1 MKSVKRFFLIFGA
14 SFLLNP
20 VFAQTDFPGVP
31 PSPETNPF
39 LDPSFQDFVETA
51 YGYRN
56 PKNMWGKPLQ
66 RFPPVAQSPGR
77 GAANVINDF
86 RDALT
91 SLPVTTL
98 MTSRPARAPVSSL
111 SLIKLNSAAAD
122 PAPAVKAAA
131 HGAAKSAPGQYYKV
145 TFANES
151 GPLSSYVSPLD
162 PGALSGFRAGDYVF
176 ISVLPKT
183 DDHAAVIKDLSGTGF
198 KFAGEKTYF
207 NGSGK
212 KTFLLGWAPHSKLE
226 SIYKN
231 PGVRRVSIEKQSSG
245 APFRTSIRFTLR
257 APGGESSGAFVSDF
271 IRQLTSS
278 AGFASESVVRL
289 PQNSGSAKFTAFE
302 ITGSLPV
309 DMVGAVSRSPFVA
322 AVEFKDKSL

>member
-1 MKSVKRFFLIFGA
+1 MNPLKRFFLIFGV

-39 LDPSFQDFVETA
+39 LDPSFQDFVEMA

-56 PKNMWGKPLQ
+56 PQNTP
-66 RFPPVAQSPGR
+66 
-77 GAANVINDF
+77 NVINDF

-98 MTSRPARAPVSSL
+98 MTSQKYPGAVKEPVPVHAGT
-111 SLIKLNSAAAD
+111 AAA
-122 PAPAVKAAA
+122 PAAA
-131 HGAAKSAPGQYYKV
+131 KPVPGQYYKV

-151 GPLSSYVSPLD
+151 GPISSYVSPLG

-183 DDHAAVIKDLSGTGF
+183 DDHAAVIRDLSGTGF
-198 KFAGEKTYF
+198 KLAGEKTYF
-207 NGSGK
+207 NGSEK
-212 KTFLLGWAPHSKLE
+212 KTFLLGWAPYSKLE

-231 PGVRRVSIEKQSSG
+231 PKVRRVGIEKKASG
-245 APFRTSIRFTLR
+245 VPFITSIRFTLR
-257 APGGESSGAFVSDF
+257 APGGESSGAFVTDF
-271 IRQLTSS
+271 IRQLTSA
-278 AGFASESVVRL
+278 AGFTSESVVRL

-309 DMVGAVSRSPFVA
+309 DMVDAVSRSPFVA

>member
-1 MKSVKRFFLIFGA
+1 MNPIKRFFLIFGV

-31 PSPETNPF
+31 PSSETNPF

-56 PKNMWGKPLQ
+56 PKNTP
-66 RFPPVAQSPGR
+66 
-77 GAANVINDF
+77 NVINDF

-98 MTSRPARAPVSSL
+98 MTVQPPRSPGASL
-111 SLIKLNSAAAD
+111 SLVKSGSGAAD
-122 PAPAVKAAA
+122 PVPAVKAAA
-131 HGAAKSAPGQYYKV
+131 PAAAKPAPGQYYKV
-145 TFANES
+145 TFAHEP

-162 PGALSGFRAGDYVF
+162 PNALSGFSAGDYVF
-176 ISVLPKT
+176 ITVLPKS
-183 DDHAAVIKDLSGTGF
+183 DDHASVIKDLSGAGF

-212 KTFLLGWAPHSKLE
+212 NTFLLGWAPYSKLA

-231 PGVRRVSIEKQSSG
+231 PGVRRVGIEKKASG
-245 APFRTSIRFTLR
+245 VPFRTRIRFTLR
-257 APGGESSGAFVSDF
+257 APGGARSGEFVSDF
-271 IRQLTSS
+271 VRQLTTAS
-278 AGFASESVVRL
+278 GFASESVTRL

-309 DMVGAVSRSPFVA
+309 DMVSAVSRSPFVA
-322 AVEFKDKSL
+322 AVEFQDKSL